1 MPEARSPSLAGQ
13 LPRLMVMG
21 LALGLALAGVW
32 VALGGV
38 AGLAAGRAYLTSLN
52 QAYLVMLWAFI
63 IRVAASLH
71 SRPET
76 APAEVPGMWPA
87 AAWMLGLA
95 AVLLVWGGL
104 GARRVVAGDWASLLA
119 LGLPMVLAAAGGVF
133 TLWVLERWGGLR
145 EPVVP
150 AVVFCLFAL
159 GLSLLIRV
167 GAEMGA
173 VGRREIL
180 SYLAWRHAAWFG
192 VGLAAMAGTALLAS
206 PRRLARLA
214 RKKYLLPVGAAGLL
228 VVTWLVGP
236 EINGRR
242 LWLVVGQMSLQTVEA
257 VKLLMVLFVASYFSY
272 EHPQVING
280 LPMGRR
286 PGVLSVVG
294 PYTLML
300 GLPLLALAVQ
310 KDFGPAVLIYTFFLV
325 MLYLAAGSRWL
336 VCGGLLAMVAAGAV
350 GYWLHL
356 PRMLHFRVRAW
367 LDPFEASEHLTR
379 GLWSLADGGLWG
391 TGWGVGSPQTVP
403 LSYSDFAFVSLA
415 EELGFLGGAAV
426 VALFLLLA
434 WRGMVLAAGC
444 RDPQDRLLA
453 AGITVMITLQAVL
466 VLGGVT
472 GLIPLAGLTLPFV
485 SHGGSSL
492 VVNMIMAGLLIRI
505 ARDGPAS

>member
-1 MPEARSPSLAGQ
+1 MS
-13 LPRLMVMG
+13 
-21 LALGLALAGVW
+21 
-32 VALGGV
+32 
-38 AGLAAGRAYLTSLN
+38 
-52 QAYLVMLWAFI
+52 
-63 IRVAASLH
+63 
-71 SRPET
+71 
-76 APAEVPGMWPA
+76 
-87 AAWMLGLA
+87 
-95 AVLLVWGGL
+95 
-104 GARRVVAGDWASLLA
+104 
-119 LGLPMVLAAAGGVF
+119 
-133 TLWVLERWGGLR
+133 
-145 EPVVP
+145 
-150 AVVFCLFAL
+150 
-159 GLSLLIRV
+159 
-167 GAEMGA
+167 A

-280 LPMGRR
+280 RPMGRR
-286 PGVLSVVG
+286 PGGLSVVG
-294 PYTLML
+294 PYTLMH

-310 KDFGPAVLIYTFFLV
+310 KDFGPAVLIYAFFLV

-336 VCGGLLAMVAAGAV
+336 VFGGLVAMVAAGAV

-391 TGWGVGSPQTVP
+391 TGGGGGSPQTVP

-426 VALFLLLA
+426 VTLFLLLA
-434 WRGMVLAAGC
+434 WRGMVLAARC